1 MRILVT
7 LCILISI
14 FTSCSNPNEKYI
26 DHVDSLMVM
35 VDSAKWIAANTP
47 VSSSE
52 RPLEDQVLIDAAVWA
67 QQRGG
72 GAPLD

>member
-1 MRILVT
+1 MNSVT
-7 LCILISI
+7 HFLSRLGLWS
-14 FTSCSNPNEKYI
+14 TPSTPSHGKKLPLE
-26 DHVDSLMVM
+26 DQVM